1 MKGIVAWFVDNPV
14 AANLLMILIFV
25 GGITSIPQLDK
36 QFFPSSPEDTISV
49 SLAYPGAGPGEVE
62 EQICIRIEEAVH
74 DLNGIQEIRSVAQQ
88 GMGQVFIEVEPY
100 YEIERLLSEVKTR
113 VDAITTFPVDAE
125 HRVVAERAWRHHM
138 LVVSLAGDIGE
149 ANLKTLGEQLR
160 DQMAELPDVSVVELQ
175 SPRDYEV
182 SIEVSEFDLRHYGLR
197 FDDVVKAIQG
207 SSLNL
212 PAGLIR
218 AESGDIQLQ
227 TRGQAYD
234 YADFENIVLLSKRDG
249 ARVLLGD
256 VATVKDGFAD
266 QDIHTRFNDKPSLSL
281 VAYVTTHPNV
291 LKTSE
296 AVREFVENAQEQL
309 PPGVELSVWRDS
321 AVSFKGRIE
330 TLLKNG
336 IGGLILVFLVLL
348 LFLRPKLA
356 MWVSVGIGISF
367 FGALW
372 ILQYTPVSLNMI
384 SLFAFL
390 LILGIVVDDAIIV
403 GESIHSYQM
412 QGQTGSRGAVAGTN
426 NVIKPVFYAV
436 VSTMVFFVPMFFM
449 PGDTAKPAQSIPVV
463 VILALAFSLIESL
476 LILPSHL
483 AHMKPP
489 KEVTHPVLKRA
500 EQLRNRCA
508 EGLMKVA
515 RNMYRP
521 FLKRSLSANGF
532 TVSIFIVAFALS
544 IALYAGG
551 WLRTGF
557 FPNVTSD
564 LLVASVTMPEGGP
577 FDDSVKMANHI
588 EKAAGQIKNQYNKE
602 SPLVGHINAR
612 VNNNAVRVLMEVESS
627 ELSMKELSNQWRA
640 LIGDPGN
647 VEDFKIDYT
656 INDMGKA
663 ISFVLAS
670 PSTEVLQQTTAE
682 LRQLLTSYPGVFNVR
697 DTLQSP
703 RQEIRLSL
711 KPEAENLG
719 ISLAD
724 LASQVRRGF
733 HGAEVQRIPRQ
744 KEDVKVMVRYP
755 ESERISTDN
764 LYNMRI
770 RTPDGREVPFATLA
784 DVEFVPGHLRIN
796 RLDRKRTVEMT
807 AEVEPGT
814 SSPMVVTQSIM
825 AAQAQK
831 WADEYPGFSLTVDGE
846 IEEEQDFLSAML
858 RFMVLAML
866 VIYGLMAILFRSY
879 WQPLLVL
886 SAIPFG
892 VMGAIIGHFILGV
905 QISIFSLMGVIACA
919 GVVVNDNLVLI
930 DRINQLRAE
939 GIDVAAS
946 LLQGAEDRFRPII
959 LTSVTTFIGLL
970 PIMAETSPQAQFL
983 IPMVTSL
990 AFGVLLA
997 TAVTLVLVPCLYF
1010 LGERLR
1016 ARFKGVV
1023 SPTQSL
1029 TEIV

>member
-14 AANLLMILIFV
+14 AANLLMMLIFV

-36 QFFPSSPEDTISV
+36 QFFPSTPEDTVSV
-49 SLAYPGAGPGEVE
+49 SLVYPGAGPSEVE

-100 YEIERLLSEVKTR
+100 YDIQRLLSEVKTR

-125 HRVVAERAWRHHM
+125 RPVVAERAWRHHM
-138 LVVSLAGDIGE
+138 LVASLAGDIGE
-149 ANLKTLGEQLR
+149 ENLKTLGEQLR

-175 SPRDYEV
+175 TPRDYEV
-182 SIEVSEFDLRHYGLR
+182 SIEVSEYDLRHYGLR
-197 FDDVVKAIQG
+197 FDDVVQAIRG

-281 VAYVTTHPNV
+281 VAYVSTHPNV
-291 LKTSE
+291 LKTSK
-296 AVREFVENAQEQL
+296 AVRDFVDKAQEQL

-336 IGGLILVFLVLL
+336 IGGLILVFLVLV

-356 MWVSVGIGISF
+356 MWVSIGIGISF

-412 QGQTGSRGAVAGTN
+412 QGQAGSRGAVAGTK
-426 NVIKPVFYAV
+426 NVIKPVVYAV
-436 VSTMVFFVPMFFM
+436 ISTMVFFVPMFFM

-463 VILALAFSLIESL
+463 VILALIFSLIESL
-476 LILPSHL
+476 LILPAHL

-489 KEVTHPVLKRA
+489 KEATHPVLIRA
-500 EQLRNRCA
+500 EQLRKRCA

-515 RNMYRP
+515 RNLYRP
-521 FLKRSLSANGF
+521 FLKRCLGANGL
-532 TVSIFIVAFALS
+532 TVSFFIVAFALS
-544 IALYAGG
+544 LSLYAGG
-551 WLRTGF
+551 WLKTGF

-564 LLVASVTMPEGGP
+564 MLVATVTMPEGGP
-577 FDDSVKMANHI
+577 FDDAVNMANHI
-588 EKAAGQIKNQYNKE
+588 ETAAGQIKTEYNRE
-602 SPLVGHINAR
+602 SPLIGHINVQ
-612 VNNNAVRVLMEVESS
+612 VNNNSVRVLMEVESS
-627 ELSMKELSNQWRA
+627 QLSMQELSNQWRA

-656 INDMGKA
+656 INDKGKP

-670 PSTEVLQQTTAE
+670 PSTEILQETTGE
-682 LRQLLTSYPGVFNVR
+682 LRRQLSSYPGVFNVR

-733 HGAEVQRIPRQ
+733 HGAEVQRIPRD

-755 ESERISTDN
+755 ESERTSTDN

-770 RTPDGREVPFATLA
+770 RTPSGSEVPFATLA
-784 DVEFVPGHLRIN
+784 DVEFVPGYLRIN
-796 RLDRKRTVEMT
+796 RLDRKRTVEVT
-807 AEVEPGT
+807 ADVEPGT
-814 SSPMVVTQSIM
+814 SAMMVSQTLMQNQ
-825 AAQAQK
+825 ARAWEAQ
-831 WADEYPGFSLTVDGE
+831 YPGFSMMLDGE

-858 RFMVLAML
+858 RFMVLSML
-866 VIYGLMAILFRSY
+866 VIYGLMAIPFRSY
-879 WQPLLVL
+879 WQPLLIL

-892 VMGAIIGHFILGV
+892 VMGAILGHFILGV
-905 QISIFSLMGVIACA
+905 QVSIFSMMGVIACA

-939 GIDVAAS
+939 GVDVATA

-1010 LGERLR
+1010 VGERVK
-1016 ARFKGVV
+1016 ARIKGGV
-1023 SPTQSL
+1023 SPRHSL
-1029 TEIV
+1029 PEVA